1 MENVGNV
8 ALVFQDIMITV
19 ITNEIRKWKKIMI
32 SPNPLRD
39 QMFDGLDV
47 RAGQELQPVWDM
59 TDVQTLEWYLLNSL

>member
-8 ALVFQDIMITV
+8 ALVFQDSDISLDEM
-19 ITNEIRKWKKIMI
+19 RKWKKRMI

-47 RAGQELQPVWDM
+47 RAGQDLQPVRDM

>member
-1 MENVGNV
+1 
-8 ALVFQDIMITV
+8 MITV
-19 ITNEIRKWKKIMI
+19 ITNEMRKWKKIMI

-59 TDVQTLEWYLLNSL
+59 TDVQTLE

>member
-1 MENVGNV
+1 M
-8 ALVFQDIMITV
+8 
-19 ITNEIRKWKKIMI
+19 RKKRMI

-47 RAGQELQPVWDM
+47 RAGQDLRPVQDV